1 MGELDELSALAYRV
15 ASYGLPPVDR
25 APLVI
30 QDTNWKP
37 VALLISARR
46 LTGIALRAAEAKWL
60 QVPDGALDDLIDRH
74 REQMM
79 FSLAL
84 ERSMFAIGDAF
95 VAADIDFIV
104 LKGPAIAHTAYPDP
118 SWRPFGDLDLLVRQ
132 SDWRS
137 ACRILGDSGFR
148 RVLPEPVTGF
158 DERFGKA
165 ATHTGPDGLQLDL
178 HRTLVL
184 GPFGLWVN
192 PGTLFDHT
200 TQFVVGGRSF
210 HRLDDTTRVL
220 HAAIHASLGAAPPLP
235 LTLRDVG
242 QVVMSSAVEWEELRD
257 LMAAWRLAAVV
268 QHSFSAVE
276 QMLEAELP
284 PDAAF
289 VRQLRP
295 PALERRALR
304 GYEPN
309 RRGRGGMALTT
320 TLAIPTVSG
329 KLAYLR
335 ALLFPSRDF
344 LRARAGQGA
353 RGARASYVA
362 RWKIP
367 VRWLTKRRK

>member
-1 MGELDELSALAYRV
+1 M
-15 ASYGLPPVDR
+15 
-25 APLVI
+25 
-30 QDTNWKP
+30 
-37 VALLISARR
+37 SARR
-46 LTGIALRAAEAKWL
+46 LTGIALRAAEAEWL
-60 QVPDGALDDLIDRH
+60 VLPDGALDDLIERH

-84 ERSMFAIGDAF
+84 ERSLFSIGDAF
-95 VAADIDFIV
+95 HSADIDFIV

-118 SWRPFGDLDLLVRQ
+118 SWRPFGDIDLLVRQ

-137 ACRILGDSGFR
+137 ACRVLRDGGFQ

-192 PGTLFDHT
+192 PGTLFDLT
-200 TQFVVGGRSF
+200 TSFVVGGRSF
-210 HRLDDTTRVL
+210 RRLDDTTRVL

-242 QVVMSSAVEWEELRD
+242 QVAMSPSVEWGRLRD
-257 LMAAWRLAAVV
+257 LMGAWRLAAVV
-268 QHSFSAVE
+268 QHSFRAVE
-276 QMLEAELP
+276 EILEARLP
-284 PDAAF
+284 AEAAF

-295 PALERRALR
+295 SAIERRALR

-320 TLAIPTVSG
+320 TLAIPSVSG
-329 KLAYLR
+329 KIAYLR

-367 VRWLTKRRK
+367 VRWLTERRK